1 MSACAAQP
9 PPRPAPGRPKDLAK
23 RAAILDAAKQ
33 MFTRQGFDGASM
45 DQIAT
50 LAGVS
55 KLTIYSHFGDKDALF
70 VAAVNAACEQQLPTA
85 LFEPSPDTPLR
96 ERLMDI
102 GRAYHALAT
111 APEAVASHRMLCVPR
126 VDSTLAC
133 KFWNAGPARLH
144 EAFAALLAR
153 RQTAGE
159 LDVGDPARA
168 AGHFFSLVKGEA
180 HARLVIGYP
189 DTATKTD
196 VEAHLA
202 SCVDLFLRAFAGR
215 READ

>member
-1 MSACAAQP
+1 MSACPAQP
-9 PPRPAPGRPKDLAK
+9 APRPAPGRPKDLAK
-23 RAAILDAAKQ
+23 RAAILDAARQ

-70 VAAVNAACEQQLPTA
+70 VAVVNAACEQQLPTA
-85 LFEPSPDTPLR
+85 LFEPSPGTPLR

-102 GRAYHALAT
+102 ARAYHALAM
-111 APEAVASHRMLCVPR
+111 APDAVAGHRMLCVPR
-126 VDSTLAC
+126 IDPTLAC
-133 KFWNAGPARLH
+133 NFWNAGPARLH

-153 RQTAGE
+153 RQAAGD
-159 LDVGDPARA
+159 LDVVDPTRA

-180 HARLVIGYP
+180 HARLVIGHP
-189 DTATKTD
+189 DTATESEVD
-196 VEAHLA
+196 AHLH
-202 SCVDLFLRAFAGR
+202 SCVDMFLRAFAR
-215 READ
+215 DRDAR